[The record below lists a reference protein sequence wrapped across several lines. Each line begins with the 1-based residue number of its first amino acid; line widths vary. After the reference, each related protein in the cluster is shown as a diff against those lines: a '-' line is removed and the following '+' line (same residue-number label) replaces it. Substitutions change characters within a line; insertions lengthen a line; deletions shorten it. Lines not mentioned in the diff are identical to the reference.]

1 MPALRQP
8 AVKIIIKSK
17 TNTPIRSFLDTRVGA
32 TAAQVLLFPGWK

>member
-17 TNTPIRSFLDTRVGA
+17 TNTPIRSFLDTRVEA
-32 TAAQVLLFPGWK
+32 TAARVLLFPGWK